1 MLLAKSWKCF
11 SNTWR
16 TEVSGAGTNAFPLC
30 FSLVYLKLEYVHEAP
45 GEQILPHYHYKYAWT
60 SFLPSSL
67 PTTCRCSHPVF
78 GFEEGPVSWLSYSQI
93 ILPSSDT
100 VPTSDMYF
108 SHTKQFCSISE
119 MSYNSTQFWYCLP
132 GNNIRFHRLRTRSYK
147 AAPTTQ
153 LRIPITSPGCP
164 CTTYPQAIDRRFQW
178 ASPYVWLIC

>member
-1 MLLAKSWKCF
+1 MRHLENK
-11 SNTWR
+11 
-16 TEVSGAGTNAFPLC
+16 
-30 FSLVYLKLEYVHEAP
+30 FSLTTTTNTLGRLFFLHLSPPLVGAP
-45 GEQILPHYHYKYAWT
+45 TPSLVLRRALSLDFLTHRS
-60 SFLPSSL
+60 SFLPL
-67 PTTCRCSHPVF
+67 ILYPLLTC
-78 GFEEGPVSWLSYSQI
+78 E
-93 ILPSSDT
+93 
-100 VPTSDMYF
+100 YF

>member
-11 SNTWR
+11 SNTW

-45 GEQILPHYHYKYAWT
+45 GEQILPHYHYKYAWR

-67 PTTCRCSHPVF
+67 PITCR
-78 GFEEGPVSWLSYSQI
+78 WLPTPSLVLRRALSLDFLTHRSSFLPL
-93 ILPSSDT
+93 ILYPLLT
-100 VPTSDMYF
+100 CEYF

-164 CTTYPQAIDRRFQW
+164 CTTYPQAIDRRFQR
-178 ASPYVWLIC
+178 ASPYV

>member
-1 MLLAKSWKCF
+1 MRHLENK
-11 SNTWR
+11 
-16 TEVSGAGTNAFPLC
+16 
-30 FSLVYLKLEYVHEAP
+30 FSLTTTTNTLGGLFFLHLSPSLVGAP
-45 GEQILPHYHYKYAWT
+45 TPSLVLRRALSLDFLTHRS
-60 SFLPSSL
+60 SFLPL
-67 PTTCRCSHPVF
+67 ILYPLLTC
-78 GFEEGPVSWLSYSQI
+78 E
-93 ILPSSDT
+93 
-100 VPTSDMYF
+100 YF